1 MDNAF
6 LILIG
11 SFAHQQNAKHNSN
24 HSEEY
29 SNSAGQRYLL
39 SLGFWLLYHQDLLL
53 HFLLFFVSL
62 QLFLQTGA
70 QWSLFVTGRYYPL

>member
-11 SFAHQQNAKHNSN
+11 SFAHQQYAEDNGN

-29 SNSAGQRYLL
+29 GNSAGQRYLL

-53 HFLLFFVSL
+53 HFFLFFVSF
-62 QLFLQTGA
+62 QLFLETGA
-70 QWSLFVTGRYYPL
+70 ERSLFVTGRYYPI